1 MYGHDLKVTDYNTF
15 LYFKLPIMGV
25 SVTVKMVKHL
35 RDIFDVLP
43 KKIPCLWSHFY
54 GNRICALEYSNLT
67 ALFK

>member
-1 MYGHDLKVTDYNTF
+1 MSLKLLITIF
-15 LYFKLPIMGV
+15 FKLQLMAV

-43 KKIPCLWSHFY
+43 QKIPCLRSHFY

-67 ALFK
+67 AQFK